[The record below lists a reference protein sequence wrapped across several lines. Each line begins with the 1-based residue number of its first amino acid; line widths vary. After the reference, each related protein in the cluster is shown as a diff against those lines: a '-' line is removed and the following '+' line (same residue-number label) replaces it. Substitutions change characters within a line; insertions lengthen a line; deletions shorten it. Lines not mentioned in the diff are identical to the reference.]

1 MEIEWRW
8 NGKNKDRSSRI
19 KYRWNGMERE
29 KKIEWKKWVNNDFVK
44 WIWKWNGMEMET
56 RWKKL

>member
-1 MEIEWRW
+1 MEW
-8 NGKNKDRSSRI
+8 NGKGI
-19 KYRWNGMERE
+19 EM
-29 KKIEWKKWVNNDFVK
+29 EWKRWAYNDFVK

>member
-29 KKIEWKKWVNNDFVK
+29 KKIEWKKWVYNDFVK
-44 WIWKWNGMEMET
+44 WIWKWNGMEIET
-56 RWKKL
+56 R